1 MWAALVSLGL
11 CASATASSVRL
22 GSSGSSPVGRWTKHI
37 EGPPNNQLPDA
48 ATLGNGYTG
57 LMIGDGHLPGSI
69 DLWLNT

>member
-11 CASATASSVRL
+11 CGSATASSLHL
-22 GSSGSSPVGRWTKHI
+22 GSRGSPVVRWSKHI

-48 ATLGNGYTG
+48 PTLGNGYTG
-57 LMIGDGHLPGSI
+57 LMISDGHLPGSI